1 MRSFLAA
8 GCAAL
13 LLGAAPSALA
23 LAPQAAPASAPAVA
37 PILTTPD
44 ARDALSYARPEI
56 ARVTHVDLDL
66 TVDFAAQTL
75 SGTAALTV
83 LAQPGATEIIL
94 DSENLAIA
102 SVTDGNG
109 NPLKWRIGE
118 ADTEKGAPLT
128 IQLSGGQLDGAE
140 RILIHYTAQKGA
152 SALQWLP
159 PELTA
164 GKQKPFLFSQGQAIH
179 NRSWVPTQDS
189 PGIRQTWTARLV
201 VPEGLR
207 PVMSA
212 IQLTP
217 EGEPA
222 GEGLRAYRFA
232 MDKPVPPYLIALA
245 VGDLAFRP
253 LGERTGVYAEPS
265 MLDRAAH
272 ELADTERMVEAAE
285 QLYGPYRWGR
295 YDVLVLPP
303 AFPYGGMENPVLT
316 FLTPTF
322 ITGDRSNVN
331 LVAHE
336 LAHSWSGNLVTNATW
351 PDGWLN
357 EGFTSYFENR
367 IMEALYGRERAVL
380 EEDLDWDVLLREI
393 EAAGGM
399 ASPAT
404 RLRGE
409 DGEDSG
415 QIDYI
420 KGSVFLRT
428 LEHLIGR
435 EAWDAYLASYFD
447 RFAFQPQTTA
457 GFLADLRA
465 HLIKGDAAL
474 EEKLQLEKWA
484 YGTGIPENAVRQR
497 SAALARVDAQAQA
510 FAAGGPASAVQ
521 PAQWTTP
528 EWLRFLNGLPR
539 QQSAARLAELDQTF
553 NLSRSPNAYVRSA
566 WLELAIANRWE
577 PAVPALEEFL
587 NSVGRTLFLRPLY
600 KGLAEQGAWGKKIA
614 NRAYAAARPGYHA
627 STTAA
632 IDAILER

>member
-1 MRSFLAA
+1 MRSILAI

-13 LLGAAPSALA
+13 LLGVAPSALA
-23 LAPQAAPASAPAVA
+23 LAAQGAAQTAAPAAVA
-37 PILTTPD
+37 PILTTPEAKD
-44 ARDALSYARPEI
+44 SLTYARPEI

-66 TVDFAAQTL
+66 AVDFASQTL
-75 SGTAALTV
+75 SGTATLSV
-83 LAQPGATEIIL
+83 LAQPGAKDIIL
-94 DSENLAIA
+94 DSENLA
-102 SVTDGNG
+102 VTRVADDKGS
-109 NPLKWRIGE
+109 PLKWEIGR
-118 ADTEKGAPLT
+118 ADAEKGAPLT
-128 IQLSGGQLDGAE
+128 VALNGAQ
-140 RILIHYTAQKGA
+140 RIVVHYTAQKGA

-164 GKQKPFLFSQGQAIH
+164 GKQMPFLFSQGQAIH

-201 VPEGLR
+201 VPEGMR
-207 PVMSA
+207 AVMSA
-212 IQLTP
+212 TQLTP
-217 EGEPA
+217 DGEPA
-222 GEGLRAYRFA
+222 GEGKRAYRFA

-253 LGERTGVYAEPS
+253 LGPRTGVYAEPS
-265 MLDRAAH
+265 MLDKAAH
-272 ELADTERMVEAAE
+272 ELADTEKMVEEAE
-285 QLYGPYRWGR
+285 KLYGPYRWGR

-367 IMEALYGRERAVL
+367 IQEAMYGRERAVL
-380 EEDLDWDVLLREI
+380 EEDLDWDVLLRSVE
-393 EAAGGM
+393 EAGGM
-399 ASPAT
+399 NTPAT
-404 RLRGE
+404 RLRGD
-409 DGEDSG
+409 DGEESG

-420 KGSVFLRT
+420 KGAIFLRT

-435 EAWDAYLASYFD
+435 EAWDAYLTSYFN

-465 HLIKGDAAL
+465 NLIKGDTAL
-474 EEKLQLEKWA
+474 EEKLQLDKWA
-484 YGTGIPENAVRQR
+484 YGTGIPDNAVRQR
-497 SAALARVDAQAQA
+497 SEALAKVDAQVEA
-510 FAAGGPASAVQ
+510 FARGGPVSAIQ
-521 PAQWTTP
+521 PTGWTTQ
-528 EWLRFLNGLPR
+528 EWQRFLNKLPR
-539 QQSAARLAELDQTF
+539 KQPAARLAELDQAF
-553 NLSRSPNAYVRSA
+553 NLSRSPNAYVRTA

-600 KGLAEQGAWGKKIA
+600 KGLADQGNWGMAIA
-614 NRAYAAARPGYHA
+614 RRAYATARPTYHA
-627 STTAA
+627 STTSA
-632 IDAILER
+632 IDAILQR

>member
-1 MRSFLAA
+1 MRSILAA

-13 LLGAAPSALA
+13 MLGAAPSALA
-23 LAPQAAPASAPAVA
+23 LAPQAAAAAAVA
-37 PILTTPD
+37 PILTTPEAKD
-44 ARDALSYARPEI
+44 SLTFARPEI
-56 ARVTHVDLDL
+56 GRVTHVDLDL
-66 TVDFAAQTL
+66 AVDFASQTL
-75 SGTAALTV
+75 SGTATLSV
-83 LAQPGATEIIL
+83 LAQPGAKEIIL
-94 DSENLAIA
+94 DSENLGV
-102 SVTDGNG
+102 SRVTDDKGRA
-109 NPLKWRIGE
+109 LKWSIGRAE
-118 ADTEKGAPLT
+118 AGKGAPLT
-128 IQLSGGQLDGAE
+128 IKLNGAT
-140 RILIHYTAQKGA
+140 RIVVHYTAQKGA

-189 PGIRQTWTARLV
+189 PGIRQTWSARLV
-201 VPEGLR
+201 VPEGMR
-207 PVMSA
+207 AVMSA
-212 IQLTP
+212 NPQTP
-217 EGEPA
+217 DGEPA
-222 GEGLRAYRFA
+222 GEGRRAYRFV

-245 VGDLAFRP
+245 VGDIAFRP

-265 MLDRAAH
+265 MLDRAAF
-272 ELADTERMVEAAE
+272 ELEDTEKMVEVAE
-285 QLYGPYRWGR
+285 KLYGPYRWGR

-322 ITGDRSNVN
+322 ITGDRNNVN

-367 IMEALYGRERAVL
+367 IIEAMYGRDRAVL
-380 EEDLDWDVLLREI
+380 EEDLDWDVLLRSI
-393 EAAGGM
+393 EEVGGM
-399 ASPAT
+399 DAPET
-404 RLRGE
+404 RLRGD
-409 DGEDSG
+409 DGEESG

-428 LEHLIGR
+428 LEHAFGR
-435 EAWDAYLASYFD
+435 EVWDAYLTSYFN

-465 HLIKGDAAL
+465 HLIKGDKAL
-474 EEKLQLEKWA
+474 EEKLQLDKWA
-484 YGTGIPENAVRQR
+484 YGTGIPDNAVRQHSEALAKVDAKVKAFAEGG
-497 SAALARVDAQAQA
+497 SAAAVDPK
-510 FAAGGPASAVQ
+510 G
-521 PAQWTTP
+521 WTTQ
-528 EWLRFLNGLPR
+528 EWLRFINNLPR
-539 QQSAARLAELDQTF
+539 KQSAERLAELDKEY
-553 NLSRSPNAYVRSA
+553 NLSRSTNAYIRSA

-600 KGLAEQGAWGKKIA
+600 KGLADQGDWGMAIA
-614 NRAYAAARPGYHA
+614 RRAYATARPTYHA
-627 STTAA
+627 STTSA
-632 IDAILER
+632 IDAILK

>member
-1 MRSFLAA
+1 MRSLLAA

-23 LAPQAAPASAPAVA
+23 LAAQVAAPAAVA
-37 PILTTPD
+37 PILTTPEAKD
-44 ARDALSYARPEI
+44 TFTYARPEI

-66 TVDFAAQTL
+66 AVDFASQTL
-75 SGTAALTV
+75 TGTAALSV
-83 LAQPGATEIIL
+83 LAQPGAKEIIL
-94 DSENLAIA
+94 DSENLGVAK
-102 SVTDGNG
+102 VTDDKG
-109 NPLKWRIGE
+109 NPLKWSIGK
-118 ADTEKGAPLT
+118 ADAEKGAPLT
-128 IQLSGGQLDGAE
+128 IQLNGAQGNEGQ
-140 RILIHYTAQKGA
+140 RIIVHYSAKPGA

-201 VPEGLR
+201 VPEGMR
-207 PVMSA
+207 AVMSA
-212 IQLTP
+212 EQLTP
-217 EGEPA
+217 DGEPA
-222 GEGLRAYRFA
+222 GAGLRAYRFS

-253 LGERTGVYAEPS
+253 LGARTGVYAEPS

-272 ELADTERMVEAAE
+272 ELADTEKMVEVAE
-285 QLYGPYRWGR
+285 GLYGPYRWGR

-367 IMEALYGRERAVL
+367 IQEAMYGRDRAVL
-380 EEDLDWDVLLREI
+380 EEDLDWDVLLRSI
-393 EAAGGM
+393 EEAGGM
-399 ASPAT
+399 SAPET
-404 RLRGE
+404 RLRGA
-409 DGEDSG
+409 DGEESG

-420 KGSVFLRT
+420 KGAIFLRT
-428 LEHLIGR
+428 LEHIVGR
-435 EAWDAYLASYFD
+435 EAWDAYLTSYFD

-465 HLIKGDAAL
+465 NLIKGDAAL
-474 EEKLQLEKWA
+474 EEKLQLDAWA
-484 YGTGIPENAVRQR
+484 YGTGIPGNAVRQR
-497 SAALARVDAQAQA
+497 SAALAKVDAQAQA
-510 FAAGGPASAVQ
+510 FAAGGPASAIQ
-521 PAQWTTP
+521 PSGWTTQ
-528 EWLRFLNGLPR
+528 EWQRFLNNLPR
-539 QQSAARLAELDQTF
+539 KQSAARLAELDQRF
-553 NLSRSPNAYVRSA
+553 NLSRSPNAYVRTA

-587 NSVGRTLFLRPLY
+587 SSVGRTLFLRPLY
-600 KGLAEQGAWGKKIA
+600 KGLAEQGDWGVAIA
-614 NRAYAAARPGYHA
+614 RRAYAAARPTYHA
-627 STTAA
+627 STTGA
-632 IDAILER
+632 IDAMLNK

>member
-1 MRSFLAA
+1 M
-8 GCAAL
+8 
-13 LLGAAPSALA
+13 
-23 LAPQAAPASAPAVA
+23 AVA
-37 PILTTPD
+37 PILTTPEAKD
-44 ARDALSYARPEI
+44 SMTYARPEI

-66 TVDFAAQTL
+66 AVDFASQTL
-75 SGTAALTV
+75 SGTAALSV
-83 LAQPGATEIIL
+83 LAQPGAKEIIL
-94 DSENLAIA
+94 DSENLGVTK
-102 SVTDGNG
+102 VTDDKGNA
-109 NPLKWRIGE
+109 LKWEIGK
-118 ADTEKGAPLT
+118 ADPDKGAPLT
-128 IQLSGGQLDGAE
+128 VQLNGAQ
-140 RILIHYTAQKGA
+140 RIIVHYTARPGA

-201 VPEGLR
+201 VPEDMR
-207 PVMSA
+207 AVMSA
-212 IQLTP
+212 NPLTP
-217 EGEPA
+217 DGEAA
-222 GEGLRAYRFA
+222 GEGRRAYRFS
-232 MDKPVPPYLIALA
+232 MDKPVPPYLIAVA

-253 LGERTGVYAEPS
+253 LGPRTGVYAEPS
-265 MLDRAAH
+265 MLERAAH
-272 ELADTERMVEAAE
+272 ELADTEKMVEVAE
-285 QLYGPYRWGR
+285 KLYGPYRWGR

-367 IMEALYGRERAVL
+367 IQEAMYGRERAVL
-380 EEDLDWDVLLREI
+380 EEDLDWDVLLRSI
-393 EAAGGM
+393 EEAGGM
-399 ASPAT
+399 NAPAT

-409 DGEDSG
+409 DAEESG

-420 KGSVFLRT
+420 KGAIFLRT
-428 LEHLIGR
+428 LEHTVGR
-435 EAWDAYLASYFD
+435 EKWDAYLTSYFN

-465 HLIKGDAAL
+465 NLIKGDKAL
-474 EEKLQLEKWA
+474 EEKLQLDKWA
-484 YGTGIPENAVRQR
+484 YGTGIPDNAVRQR
-497 SAALARVDAQAQA
+497 SEALARVDAQVKA

-521 PAQWTTP
+521 PSGWTTQ
-528 EWLRFLNGLPR
+528 EWQRFLNNLPR
-539 QQSAARLAELDQTF
+539 KQSAARLAELDRAF
-553 NLSRSPNAYVRSA
+553 NLSRSPNAYVRTA

-600 KGLAEQGAWGKKIA
+600 RGLAEQGDWGMTIA
-614 NRAYAAARPGYHA
+614 RRAYATARPTYHA
-627 STTAA
+627 STTSS
-632 IDAILER
+632 IDAILKR